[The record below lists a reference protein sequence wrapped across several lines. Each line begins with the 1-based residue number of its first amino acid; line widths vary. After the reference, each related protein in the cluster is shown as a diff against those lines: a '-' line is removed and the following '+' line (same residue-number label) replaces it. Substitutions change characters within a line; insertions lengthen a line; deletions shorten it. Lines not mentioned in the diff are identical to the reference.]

1 MYTNV
6 NTPQKLTTWN
16 RVCDNIDLIKV
27 PSATA
32 EEIEHEIK
40 IYIDK
45 EGKLYYYDDKGDKQ
59 YIESIGQNPPT
70 TDKDIDSEQ
79 NVGNIKPG
87 DVIPGGST
95 ITDIVDQIVGT
106 KDWEGTYPKAY
117 VLVTQVSNTQPT
129 DDANNKDIYL
139 FIDEN
144 IGTTTLQYNL
154 YIKDGYF
161 SLNDQKV
168 QIPTYVHISP
178 ECSMPIDMSYP
189 HTVNIS
195 GQYQLQEIAAK
206 DYGCKNSKGE
216 DSKCVLTSKVLDYK
230 KTVHICGHLFY
241 FVGAT
246 GINPSRYNKYIVYE
260 NKETSYDFSVNPGQT
275 LYLQI
280 PNGFQ
285 YSIIDQNGASITPV
299 FENSIYKIAVAST
312 GTKSTFTI
320 TLNPN
325 SKENDN

>member
-45 EGKLYYYDDKGDKQ
+45 DGKLYYYDDKGDKQ

-117 VLVTQVSNTQPT
+117 VLVTQVGNTYPT
-129 DDANNKDIYL
+129 DDTNNKDIYL
-139 FIDEN
+139 FIDQN

-161 SLNDQKV
+161 SLNDQRV

-178 ECSMPIDMSYP
+178 ECSMQIDISYP

-206 DYGCKNSKGE
+206 NYGCKNSKGE
-216 DSKCVLTSKVLDYK
+216 DSKYVLTAKVLDYK

-246 GINPSRYNKYIVYE
+246 GVNPNRYNRKIVKE
-260 NKETSYDFSVNPGQT
+260 NEETSYDFLVYPGQT

-299 FENSIYKIAVAST
+299 VEDNIYKIAVAST
-312 GTKSTFTI
+312 GVKTTFTI

-325 SKENDN
+325 SEENDN

>member
-27 PSATA
+27 PSANT
-32 EEIEHEIK
+32 EEVEHEIK

-45 EGKLYYYDDKGDKQ
+45 DGKLYYYDDKGDKQ

-117 VLVTQVSNTQPT
+117 VLVTQVGNTYPT
-129 DDANNKDIYL
+129 DDANNKDTYL

-161 SLNDQKV
+161 SLNNQKV
-168 QIPTYVHISP
+168 QIPTYVHVSP
-178 ECSMPIDMSYP
+178 ECSMQIDMSYP
-189 HTVNIS
+189 QTIEIS

-216 DSKCVLTSKVLDYK
+216 DSKCVLTAKVLDYK

-260 NKETSYDFSVNPGQT
+260 NKQTSYPFKVGSGQT

-285 YSIIDQNGASITPV
+285 YSIIDQNGDSIRPD
-299 FENSIYKIAVAST
+299 FENNIYKISVASP
-312 GTKSTFTI
+312 GVESIFTI

-325 SKENDN
+325 SEENDN